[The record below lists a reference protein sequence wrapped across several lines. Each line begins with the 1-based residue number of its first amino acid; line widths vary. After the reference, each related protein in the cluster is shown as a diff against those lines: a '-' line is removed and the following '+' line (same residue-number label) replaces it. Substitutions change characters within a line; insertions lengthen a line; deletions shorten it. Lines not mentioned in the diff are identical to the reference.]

1 MIYSEEN
8 AAAIEN
14 AIGLAISKHQ
24 GQRDSD
30 GAPYILHL
38 LRVMMRCDGAQ
49 AKQAGV
55 LHDILEDTSTTAEE
69 LLASGLSPQVVKAV
83 ELLTHLPG
91 ISYGDYIER
100 LSADPIA
107 TEVKLADLE
116 DNYSIGRAKYRN
128 EHRQQ
133 DAQRL
138 QRYILTHRFLIG
150 NLDKQEYRSS
160 MNELNETPQ

>member
-1 MIYSEEN
+1 MTYSEEN
-8 AAAIEN
+8 SAAIDI
-14 AIGLAISKHQ
+14 AIGLAVSWHR

-38 LRVMMRCDGAQ
+38 LRVMIRCSSPQ

-55 LHDILEDTSTTAEE
+55 LHDILEDTSATAHD
-69 LLASGLSPQVVKAV
+69 LLSSGISPEIVKSV
-83 ELLTHLPG
+83 ELLTHEPG

-116 DNYSIGRAKYRN
+116 DNYSIGRVKYRA
-128 EHRQQ
+128 EYRQH

-138 QRYILTHRFLIG
+138 QRYILTHRFLMG
-150 NLDKQEYRSS
+150 SLEKQEYRSM
-160 MNELNETPQ
+160 MNELG